1 MMARKIREAF
11 RVYDKDGNGFI
22 SAAEFRHVI
31 TNFKVKITDEEVHAI
46 IRHVDIDGD
55 GEVNYEEF
63 VRVKSQKLVLAA
75 LLADNWKLQWI
86 SLKPRASIMKNLQNE
101 LNSISLCRNF
111 YSKVGVGVISVE

>member
-75 LLADNWKLQWI
+75 LLADNWKLQ
-86 SLKPRASIMKNLQNE
+86 
-101 LNSISLCRNF
+101 
-111 YSKVGVGVISVE
+111 